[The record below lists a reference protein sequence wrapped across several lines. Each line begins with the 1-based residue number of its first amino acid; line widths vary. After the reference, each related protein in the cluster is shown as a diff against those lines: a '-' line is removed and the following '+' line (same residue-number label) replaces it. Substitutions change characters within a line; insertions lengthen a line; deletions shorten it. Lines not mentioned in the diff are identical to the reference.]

1 VTRRALLG
9 TAGAVLLAASCVL
22 SLGTT
27 LLLGRWLVLAPQGA
41 SELLSS
47 RSVPPKPVR
56 GVPFAEA
63 INRTA
68 LRHGLDPSLVAAVV
82 AAESD
87 FRPDAVS
94 RRGARG
100 LMQLL
105 PAAWE
110 EVASPACPWESC
122 VFDPAANLEA
132 GSRYLRRLLDR
143 FLQDPRLALAAYNA
157 GPSVVAAYRALPPY
171 PETQG
176 YVWRVGLA
184 WWELRRTGTLGP
196 LSRALLRSLDALPA
210 ATAASGVVAC
220 SLAALVVRLATRH
233 G

>member
-105 PAAWE
+105 P
-110 EVASPACPWESC
+110 WESC

-176 YVWRVGLA
+176 YVWRVGIA

-210 ATAASGVVAC
+210 ATAASGLVAC

>member
-47 RSVPPKPVR
+47 RTVPPKPVR
-56 GVPFAEA
+56 GVPFADA

-110 EVASPACPWESC
+110 EAAPSACPWESC

-132 GSRYLRRLLDR
+132 GSRYLRQMLDR
-143 FLQDPRLALAAYNA
+143 FRRDPRLALAAYNA
-157 GPSVVAAYRALPPY
+157 GPSVVAAHRALPPY

-176 YVWRVGLA
+176 YVLRVGMA

-196 LSRALLRSLDALPA
+196 LSRALLRSVDVLPA
-210 ATAASGVVAC
+210 VTAASGLVAC
-220 SLAALVVRLATRH
+220 TLAALVVRRATRH
-233 G
+233 P